1 MALGV
6 VLLPAILVLV
16 VFAVCGAIAFFMP
29 EEKRTGCLF
38 VSGALFL
45 LWALTLVVFL
55 VEANSP

>member
-16 VFAVCGAIAFFMP
+16 VFAACVAIAFFMP
-29 EEKRTGCLF
+29 EEKRTGCLL

-45 LWALTLVVFL
+45 LWALTLVMFL
-55 VEANSP
+55 AGTSSP

>member
-16 VFAVCGAIAFFMP
+16 VFAACVAIAFFMP
-29 EEKRTGCLF
+29 EEKRTGCLL

-45 LWALTLVVFL
+45 L
-55 VEANSP
+55 